1 MEIMGMAFG
10 LLVMGI
16 FIGGC
21 VSGIVALVK
30 VSALRRDLE
39 ELRRFSRRSPPPEPE
54 ISVPSPAQSPPVAPP
69 RVVPP
74 PTPPARTPPSPP
86 APVPAPQTAGREAA
100 GLGFRAALR
109 REVDDVRRGLEKIG
123 IATAPHD
130 QPAPSPAETS
140 RGEAPPA
147 PPVAGRQ
154 DWETRVGQRWM
165 TWAGGLI
172 LFLGAAFFVKYAFEN
187 QWIGP
192 AGRVSLGLALGIA
205 LLLAGERFARR
216 GYRALSQGVMGS
228 GLAILYVSAFAGF
241 SLYQLF
247 PQAAAF
253 AAMVLFAALGMALA
267 VAHDALSTAILATLG
282 GLLTPVLVSTG
293 RDARDVLFAYLAVL
307 NFGVL
312 GVAFFRRWRP
322 LDVLAFAG
330 TLSLYAGWFAEF
342 YRPAALTP
350 ALLWLGAFYLI
361 FLVLP
366 FAYHL
371 RRGETAPVERFIMA
385 LVNATFAFGYAYHM
399 LYDGHQPLL
408 GFIALGIGAANTVM
422 GVLSRSRISADRRQ
436 VLGFLGMA
444 VGFLTIAAPLHFRLQ
459 ATTLAWTIEGPVL
472 LYLGYRYRYY
482 PLRLMAAAV
491 LLLAGGRA
499 FAVSFPEHA
508 ALFVPV
514 FNPVFGT
521 AIAVPAAAAVFAWI
535 HRRNAA
541 ASVAVDRAVMNAGA
555 CASGVAAL
563 FFLTVEMS
571 QWFQRAG
578 AAAGE
583 AAAYERYAVG
593 FRIVLWTIG
602 ALVYLAAGL
611 RFRSRSARLTGLGLL
626 GVSAGLGVYSFGDY
640 RAEPYRIFLNVRFLA
655 VLFQIVG
662 VCAFARLLKRFP
674 DRCRRDE
681 GVLRLPLI
689 GTAMAVLLALL
700 SVEAYNYF
708 HEIALSRRDARW
720 MSLGSVSLVWGLY
733 AAAILVMG
741 FRGKISGLRY
751 AALGLFGLTIVKL
764 VMVDMAG
771 TEDVYRIIVF
781 LALGLI
787 LIGVAY
793 AYHRIDH
800 SPAPGRD
807 KSA

>member
-1 MEIMGMAFG
+1 MEIMGLAFG
-10 LLVMGI
+10 LLVLAI
-16 FIGGC
+16 IVGGC

-30 VSALRRDLE
+30 VSSLRRNLE
-39 ELRRFSRRSPPPEPE
+39 ELRRSSIRFSPPAPPA
-54 ISVPSPAQSPPVAPP
+54 SPPPVAPA
-69 RVVPP
+69 RIVPP
-74 PTPPARTPPSPP
+74 PTPPARPPPSPP
-86 APVPAPQTAGREAA
+86 APAPAPQTAGREAA
-100 GLGFRAALR
+100 GMGFRAALR
-109 REVDDVRRGLEKIG
+109 REMDDVLRGLKKIG
-123 IATAPHD
+123 IATAPRA
-130 QPAPSPAETS
+130 QPEASPAKIS
-140 RGEAPPA
+140 RGEEPASPPLSD
-147 PPVAGRQ
+147 RQ

-205 LLLAGERFARR
+205 LLVAGGRFARR

-241 SLYQLF
+241 SLYRLV

-253 AAMVLFAALGMALA
+253 AVMVLFTALGLALA
-267 VAHDALSTAILATLG
+267 VAHDALSMAVLAVLG
-282 GLLTPVLVSTG
+282 GFLTPVLLSTG
-293 RDARDVLFAYLAVL
+293 RDARDALFAYLTVL
-307 NFGVL
+307 DLGVL
-312 GVAFFRRWRP
+312 AVAFFRRWRP

-342 YRPAALTP
+342 YQPSALTP
-350 ALLWLGAFYLI
+350 ASLWLGLFYLI

-371 RRGETAPVERFIMA
+371 RRGESAPVERFVLA
-385 LVNATFAFGYAYHM
+385 LLNATYAFGYAYYM
-399 LYDGHQPLL
+399 FTDGHRPLL
-408 GFIALGIGAANTVM
+408 GFVALFLAATNLVM
-422 GVLSRSRISADRRQ
+422 GSLSRVRIRDDRRQ

-444 VGFLTIAAPLHFRLQ
+444 VAFLTIAAPLHFRLQ
-459 ATTLAWTIEGPVL
+459 ATTLAWAIEGPVL

-499 FAVSFPEHA
+499 FAVSFPDHLN
-508 ALFVPV
+508 LFIPI
-514 FNPVFGT
+514 FNSIFGT
-521 AIAVPAAAAVFAWI
+521 AITVPAAAAVFAWI
-535 HRRNAA
+535 HRRNRAPTAA
-541 ASVAVDRAVMNAGA
+541 DRAIMNASA

-563 FFLTVEMS
+563 VFLTVEMS
-571 QWFQRAG
+571 QWFEKAG

-593 FRIVLWTIG
+593 FWIVLWTIG

-611 RFRSRSARLTGLGLL
+611 RFRWRCARLTGIGLL
-626 GVSAGLGVYSFGDY
+626 AVSAGLAVYSFGDY
-640 RAEPYRIFLNVRFLA
+640 RAEPYRIFLNARFLA
-655 VLFQIVG
+655 VLFQSFG
-662 VCAFARLLKRFP
+662 VFACARLLRRFP
-674 DRCRRDE
+674 DRCGREE
-681 GVLRLPLI
+681 GALRVPLNA
-689 GTAMAVLLALL
+689 TAMAVLLALL

-708 HEIALSRRDARW
+708 HEVASVARDARW
-720 MSLGSVSLVWGLY
+720 MSLGAVSLVWGLY
-733 AAAILVMG
+733 AVVVLVIG
-741 FRGKISGLRY
+741 FRGKIRGLRY

-771 TEDVYRIIVF
+771 TQDVYRIIVF

-793 AYHRIDH
+793 AYHRIDR
-800 SPAPGRD
+800 S
-807 KSA
+807 SAAGGDRSA